1 MKIDQA
7 VHLGFMYFT
16 LTSKKKKRK
25 KERKK
30 ERKKPG
36 ADGLHL

>member
-16 LTSKKKKRK
+16 LTSKKKKK